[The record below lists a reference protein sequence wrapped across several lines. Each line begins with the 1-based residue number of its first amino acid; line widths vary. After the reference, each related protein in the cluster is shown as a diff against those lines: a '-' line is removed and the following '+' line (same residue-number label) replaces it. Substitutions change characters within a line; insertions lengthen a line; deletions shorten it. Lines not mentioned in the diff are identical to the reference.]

1 MKGAF
6 NHFQTLNALKTR
18 KDLSMILFGESLN
31 VISNVIGK
39 EFKEPDPAKRNPE
52 PIQKEVIEQKEK
64 GMDYIDINLG
74 PAKKFGTEL
83 MPWVVNVVQ
92 EAVPGMPLLLDSSNI
107 DAIEAGLKVAKPAD
121 KPHIVNSIM
130 ARPERYEIMVPMTAK
145 YDADFVALMWG
156 PEGLP
161 RDENERAALAV
172 ELLYF
177 ANEAGIPNEKIWVDG
192 IVTPVNIQQPQAIS
206 LMEFQGML
214 QDIAPGARSTCGLSN
229 ISNGPPNHL
238 RPILNQTY
246 MVMLQKY
253 GMESVISDPLDIQLT
268 AIAKGQRQDIVDLI
282 YGIMDGNQPDM
293 ASLDKEMQDYA
304 KTVNVILG
312 NTLYSDSWLEL

>member
-1 MKGAF
+1 M
-6 NHFQTLNALKTR
+6 LL
-18 KDLSMILFGESLN
+18 LGESLN
-31 VISNVIGK
+31 VISKKIGRA
-39 EFKEPDPAKRNPE
+39 FKERDPK
-52 PIQKEVIEQKEK
+52 PIQEEALFQKEK

-74 PAKKFGTEL
+74 PAKKDGHEL
-83 MPWVVNVVQ
+83 MPWLVETVQ
-92 EAVPGMPLLLDSSNI
+92 EVVDDIPLVLDTSNI
-107 DAIEAGLKVAKPAD
+107 AAIEAALKVCKLTP
-121 KPHIVNSIM
+121 IINSIM
-130 ARPERYEIMVPMTAK
+130 CRPERYEKMVPLAAEHN
-145 YDADFVALMWG
+145 ADFVALMWG

-229 ISNGPPNHL
+229 ISNGPPDHL

-253 GMESVISDPLDIQLT
+253 SMESVIADPLDDQLIS
-268 AIAKGQRQDIVDLI
+268 IAKGERQDIVDLI
-282 YGIMDGNQPDM
+282 YGVMDGDQPDM
-293 ASLDKEMQDYA
+293 ASLSKELQDYV
-304 KTVNVILG
+304 KTTNVILG
-312 NTLYSDSWLEL
+312 KSLYSDSWLELK